1 MARKKN
7 LVFET
12 QKRSDRGNTRKFWA
26 ILISGVLVILVAST
40 VMILRSNNFDIDS
53 AFGFEKETE
62 TTQEVTETQAV
73 TVESERT
80 FLLWCAGSGRE
91 NMRFLSLVKV
101 KLPECKISVCTI
113 DTKTALAA
121 TEAGTESLASIYLK
135 SGDRA
140 LVSAIE
146 NAYGIKIDRYIGAS
160 ETDFKSFINYFGGV
174 DISIPE
180 QVNYRNSEMSLV
192 LIKGDQNLKGDTFFK
207 YMLYL
212 DTLGNSGSRRQSA
225 AVSQLLESIFNP
237 DNLNK
242 RNRIFKQITNDMSTN
257 ISIVDFSSEEN
268 GIVLL
273 MQNGIAETEIVEYPE
288 NF

>member
-26 ILISGVLVILVAST
+26 VLITGVLVVLVAST
-40 VMILRSNNFDIDS
+40 VMILKSSNFDIDS

-62 TTQEVTETQAV
+62 TMQEVTETQAV

-80 FLLWCAGSGRE
+80 FLLWCAASGRK

-101 KLPECKISVCTI
+101 KLPECRVSVFTV
-113 DTKTALAA
+113 DPKAALAA
-121 TEAGTESLASIYLK
+121 TETGTESPESIYLK
-135 SGDRA
+135 SGDSA

-146 NAYGIKIDRYIGAS
+146 NAYGIEIDRYVGAT
-160 ETDFKSFINYFGGV
+160 ETEFKSFINYFGGV
-174 DISIPE
+174 EVNVPE

-212 DTLGNSGSRRQSA
+212 DTLANGGRRQSVA
-225 AVSQLLESIFNP
+225 ISQLLESIFRP
-237 DNLNK
+237 ENLNK
-242 RNRIFKQITNDMSTN
+242 RNRIFKQITNDMSTD
-257 ISIVDFSSEEN
+257 ISIVDFSSEEDA
-268 GIVLL
+268 IVML
-273 MQNGIAETEIVEYPE
+273 MQNGIAETDIVEYPE

>member
-26 ILISGVLVILVAST
+26 VLITGVLVVLVAST
-40 VMILRSNNFDIDS
+40 VMILNSSNFDIDS

-62 TTQEVTETQAV
+62 TTQEITETQAV
-73 TVESERT
+73 AVESERT

-101 KLPECKISVCTI
+101 KLPERKVSVCTL
-113 DTKTALAA
+113 DPKAALAA
-121 TEAGTESLASIYLK
+121 TATGTESPASIYLK
-135 SGDRA
+135 SGDSA

-146 NAYGIKIDRYIGAS
+146 NAYGIKIDRYIGAT
-160 ETDFKSFINYFGGV
+160 ETEFKSFINYFGGV
-174 DISIPE
+174 EVNVPE
-180 QVNYRNSEMSLV
+180 QVNYRSSEMSLV
-192 LIKGDQNLKGDTFFK
+192 LIKGKQNLKGDTFFK
-207 YMLYL
+207 YILYL
-212 DTLGNSGSRRQSA
+212 DTLSNGDRRQSSA
-225 AVSQLLESIFNP
+225 ISQLLESIFRP

-242 RNRIFKQITNDMSTN
+242 RNRIFKQITNDMSTD
-257 ISIVDFSSEEN
+257 ISIVDFSSEED
-268 GIVLL
+268 GIVML
-273 MQNGIAETEIVEYPE
+273 MQNGIAEAEIVEYPE